1 MTTSPY
7 LVTDYE
13 AFKAKFPNLE
23 PRPEPDFSCT
33 WSIESVDVIPEK
45 NGLNN
50 IIDKVYIFVTRE
62 GATESFKLPVN
73 IGTENLNVDNFIQFN
88 SLNQSQVIEFVK
100 NVLTNLRQ
108 DFVWDC
114 EWAAP
119 APAPAPTQRR
129 TLPT

>member
-13 AFKAKFPNLE
+13 AFKEKFPNLE
-23 PRPEPDFSCT
+23 PCSEPDFSCT
-33 WSIESVDVIPEK
+33 WSVDSVDVIPEK

-50 IIDKVYIFVTRE
+50 IIDKVHICVTRE
-62 GATESFKLPVN
+62 GATESFRMPVN
-73 IGTENLNVDNFIQFN
+73 LENQNVSVDNFVEFDL
-88 SLNQSQVIEFVK
+88 LNQAQVVK
-100 NVLTNLRQ
+100 WVKDVLTNLRQ

-119 APAPAPTQRR
+119 APQATQNKN
-129 TLPT
+129 LPE